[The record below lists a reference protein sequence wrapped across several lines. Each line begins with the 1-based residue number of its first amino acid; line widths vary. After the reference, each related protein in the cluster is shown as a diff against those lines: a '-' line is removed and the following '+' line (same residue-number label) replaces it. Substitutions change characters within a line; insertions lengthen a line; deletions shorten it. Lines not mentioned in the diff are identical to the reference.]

1 MKNTILKTTLTL
13 ALTTVLANAEC
24 KIFTSPATDFSTLK
38 GSETVALSISSIYYE
53 KDKKGRK
60 KMKIKLGKE
69 ALLDF
74 DGKARTYIQDE
85 CKTNGW
91 TKIYNFKIKSMGTK
105 DWFDLY
111 ATYDYE

>member
-13 ALTTVLANAEC
+13 ALTTLFANADC
-24 KIFTSPATDFSTLK
+24 KIFTSAATDFSTLK
-38 GSETVALSISSIYYE
+38 GSKTVALSISSIYYE
-53 KDKKGRK
+53 KDEKGRK

-74 DGKARTYIQDE
+74 DRQARDYIQNE
-85 CKTNGW
+85 CKSNGW
-91 TKIYNFKIKSMGTK
+91 TVIYNFQIKSMGTK

-111 ATYDYE
+111 ATYDYK

>member
-1 MKNTILKTTLTL
+1 MKQLKNIALTL
-13 ALTTVLANAEC
+13 LLTTGLSQAGC
-24 KIFTSPATDFSTLK
+24 KIFTSSATNFSTLK

-69 ALLDF
+69 ALLEF
-74 DGKARTYIQDE
+74 DEKARNYIQEE
-85 CKTNGW
+85 CSKNGW
-91 TKIYNFKIKSMGTK
+91 KTVYNYQIKSMGTK